1 MEIPWILTFRNSRF
15 VTLNKIEGIDN
26 KTQRNL
32 QNCFHEYEIT
42 DQEEPDN
49 DADDNDDAI
58 HINLISV
65 K

>member
-15 VTLNKIEGIDN
+15 VTLKKIDN
-26 KTQRNL
+26 KTQLNL

-49 DADDNDDAI
+49 DTGDNDDTI

>member
-1 MEIPWILTFRNSRF
+1 METPWILTFRNSRF
-15 VTLNKIEGIDN
+15 VTLKKIEGIHN
-26 KTQRNL
+26 RTQLNS

-49 DADDNDDAI
+49 DADDDDDTI

>member
-26 KTQRNL
+26 KIQRNL
-32 QNCFHEYEIT
+32 QNCFHEYEIM

-49 DADDNDDAI
+49 DAGDNDDTI